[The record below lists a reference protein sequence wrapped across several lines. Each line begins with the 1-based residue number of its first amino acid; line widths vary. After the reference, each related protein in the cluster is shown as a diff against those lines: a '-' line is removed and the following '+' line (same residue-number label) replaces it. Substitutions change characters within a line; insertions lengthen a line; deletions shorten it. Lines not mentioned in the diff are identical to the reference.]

1 MIEFD
6 AGVAR
11 DAFRVDARFAAPA
24 AATTAL
30 FGASGAGKSTL
41 LALLAGA
48 LRPDRG
54 CIRIGGEVVA
64 DAATGRHLPLEKR
77 RIAWVFQDGRLFP
90 HLTVAGNLDYGLA
103 RLPRG
108 AARRFARERVIEVLD
123 VGALLDRW
131 PRDLSGGERQ
141 RIAIGRALLA
151 QPRLL
156 LLDEPLASLDA
167 PRRLEILGFLERAR
181 GEFPLSMVYVTHSLA
196 EVLRIAD
203 RMVLL
208 ERGRVVGEGAPA
220 ELAGRLDTPLL
231 AARADAG
238 ALLQT
243 RLAGHEADG
252 SASWL
257 EFGDGRLLVPRLAT
271 AAAAGMPV
279 RAYVLASEV
288 MLATERPHGLSVRNV
303 LPATVRRVAARPD
316 ATELVELDCCGQRL
330 LAAVS
335 RGAVLELRL
344 EPGREVFALVKTVA
358 IDAPAG
364 GRMLLEH

>member
-54 CIRIGGEVVA
+54 SIRIDGEVVA

-90 HLTVAGNLDYGLA
+90 HLTVARNLDYGLA

-123 VGALLDRW
+123 VGALLGRW

-141 RIAIGRALLA
+141 RVAIGRALLA

-208 ERGRVVGEGAPA
+208 ERGRVVGEGPPA

-243 RLAGHEADG
+243 RLAGHEPDG

-257 EFGDGRLLVPRLAT
+257 EFGEGRLLAPRL
-271 AAAAGMPV
+271 AAAAGTPV

-344 EPGREVFALVKTVA
+344 EAGREVFALVKTVA

>member
-1 MIEFD
+1 MIDFD

-11 DAFRVDARFAAPA
+11 GDFRVDAAFAAPA
-24 AATTAL
+24 GTTTAL

-41 LALLAGA
+41 LGLLAGA

-54 CIRIGGEVVA
+54 RISLDGETVA
-64 DAATGRHLPLEKR
+64 DAASGLHRPLEAR

-90 HLTVAGNLDYGLA
+90 HLSVARNLDYGLA

-108 AARRFARERVIEVLD
+108 TPVRFARGRVIEVL
-123 VGALLDRW
+123 GLAPLLGRW
-131 PRDLSGGERQ
+131 PQSLSGGERQ
-141 RIAIGRALLA
+141 RVAIGRALLA

-181 GEFPLSMVYVTHSLA
+181 REFPLPIVYVTHSLA

-203 RMVLL
+203 HMVLL
-208 ERGRVVGEGAPA
+208 ERGHVVAAGAPA
-220 ELAGRLDTPLL
+220 ALAGRIDTPLL
-231 AARADAG
+231 ASRADAG
-238 ALLQT
+238 ALLLGRVFDHEPEGAAS
-243 RLAGHEADG
+243 RLDLGG
-252 SASWL
+252 S
-257 EFGDGRLLVPRLAT
+257 LLVTPRLDAPVG
-271 AAAAGMPV
+271 AEV

-288 MLATERPHGLSVRNV
+288 MIATEAPRGLSVRNV
-303 LPATVRRVAARPD
+303 LPASVMKLASRPD
-316 ATELVELDCCGQRL
+316 GSVLIELTCASQRL

-335 RGAVLELRL
+335 RGAVAELDLR
-344 EPGREVFALVKTVA
+344 PGREVYALVKSVA

-364 GRMLLEH
+364 GRMLVES

>member
-6 AGVAR
+6 AGIAR
-11 DAFRVDARFAAPA
+11 GAFRIDARFTAPA

-54 CIRIGGEVVA
+54 RITIDGEPVA
-64 DAATGRHLPLEKR
+64 DAATGRHLPLEQR

-90 HLTVAGNLDYGLA
+90 HLSVAQNLDYGLK
-103 RLPRG
+103 RLPRST
-108 AARRFARERVIEVLD
+108 AQRFAREHVLEVLD
-123 VGALLDRW
+123 IGALLGRW

-141 RIAIGRALLA
+141 RVAIGRALLA

-181 GEFPLSMVYVTHSLA
+181 REFPLPMVYVTHSLA

-203 RMVLL
+203 YMVLL
-208 ERGRVVGEGAPA
+208 ERGQVVGQGTPA
-220 ELAGRLDTPLL
+220 ALAGRLDTPLL
-231 AARADAG
+231 AARGDAG

-243 RLAGHEADG
+243 RLAGQEPDG

-257 EFGDGRLLVPRLAT
+257 EFGTQGRLLVPRLAVPTGT
-271 AAAAGMPV
+271 AV

-288 MLATERPHGLSVRNV
+288 MLATEQPRGLSVRNV
-303 LPATVRRVAARPD
+303 LPATVRRIAARAD
-316 ATELVELDCCGQRL
+316 ATELVELDCCGQPL

-364 GRMLLEH
+364 GRLLLEH

>member
-1 MIEFD
+1 MIDFD
-6 AGVAR
+6 AGLTR
-11 DAFRVDARFAAPA
+11 GAFRVDAAFAAPA
-24 AATTAL
+24 TATTAL

-54 CIRIGGEVVA
+54 HIVLDGETVA
-64 DAATGRHLPLEKR
+64 DAATGVHRPLEQR

-90 HLTVAGNLDYGLA
+90 HLDVARNLDYGLA

-108 AARRFARERVIEVLD
+108 TPVRFARDRVVEVLGL
-123 VGALLDRW
+123 GALLGRW
-131 PRDLSGGERQ
+131 PHSLSGGERQ
-141 RIAIGRALLA
+141 RVAIGRALLA

-167 PRRLEILGFLERAR
+167 TRRLEILGFLERAR
-181 GEFPLSMVYVTHSLA
+181 REFPLPMVYVTHSLA

-208 ERGRVVGEGAPA
+208 DQGRVVAAGAPA
-220 ELAGRLDTPLL
+220 DLAGRVDTPLL
-231 AARADAG
+231 AGRADAG
-238 ALLQT
+238 ALLHARVLGHDLDAAAS
-243 RLAGHEADG
+243 RLDVGG
-252 SASWL
+252 L
-257 EFGDGRLLVPRLAT
+257 TLVTPRLD
-271 AAAAGMPV
+271 AAVGAEV

-288 MLATERPHGLSVRNV
+288 MIATEAPRGLSVRNV
-303 LPATVRRVAARPD
+303 LPACVRKLAPRPD
-316 ATELVELDCCGQRL
+316 GSVLIELDCGGQRL

-335 RGAVLELRL
+335 RGAVGELAL
-344 EPGREVFALVKTVA
+344 ADGREVFALVKSVA

-364 GRMLLEH
+364 GRMLADG

>member
-6 AGVAR
+6 AGIAR
-11 DAFRVDARFAAPA
+11 GEFRVDARFVAPA
-24 AATTAL
+24 DATTAL

-41 LALLAGA
+41 LALIAGA

-54 CIRIGGEVVA
+54 RIAIDGEVVA
-64 DAATGRHLPLEKR
+64 DAASGLHRPLER
-77 RIAWVFQDGRLFP
+77 RRLGWVLQDGRLFP
-90 HLTVAGNLDYGLA
+90 HLTVAQNLDYGLA
-103 RLPRG
+103 RVPRE
-108 AARRFARERVIEVLD
+108 APRRFTRERVIEVLD
-123 VGALLDRW
+123 VGALLERW

-156 LLDEPLASLDA
+156 LLDEPLSSLDA

-181 GEFPLSMVYVTHSLA
+181 REFRLPMVYVTHSLA

-208 ERGRVVGEGAPA
+208 ERGQVVGDGTPA

-238 ALLQT
+238 ALLQ
-243 RLAGHEADG
+243 AQVSGHEADG
-252 SASWL
+252 SATRL
-257 EFGDGRLLVPRLAT
+257 DLGGQALVVPHLAAQPGD
-271 AAAAGMPV
+271 PV

-303 LPATVRRVAARPD
+303 LPATVRRLAERPD
-316 ATELVELDCCGQRL
+316 ATVLIELDCGAQRL

-335 RGAVLELRL
+335 RGAVTELGL
-344 EPGREVFALVKTVA
+344 EPGREVFALVKTVS

-364 GRMLLEH
+364 GRMLLDP

>member
-1 MIEFD
+1 MIDFD
-6 AGVAR
+6 AGLAR
-11 DAFRVDARFAAPA
+11 GAFRVDAAFAAPA
-24 AATTAL
+24 SATTAL

-41 LALLAGA
+41 LALLAGE

-54 CIRIGGEVVA
+54 RIVLDGEVVA
-64 DAATGRHLPLEKR
+64 DAATGLHRPLEQR

-90 HLTVAGNLDYGLA
+90 HLDVARNLDYGLA

-108 AARRFARERVIEVLD
+108 AAVRFARERVIEVLGL
-123 VGALLDRW
+123 GALLGRW
-131 PRDLSGGERQ
+131 PHSLSGGERQ
-141 RIAIGRALLA
+141 RVAIGRALLA

-181 GEFPLSMVYVTHSLA
+181 REFPLPMVYVTHSLA

-208 ERGRVVGEGAPA
+208 DQGRVVAAGAPA
-220 ELAGRLDTPLL
+220 ELAGRVDTPLL
-231 AARADAG
+231 ASRADAG
-238 ALLQT
+238 ALLVG
-243 RLAGHEADG
+243 RVAGHEPDAA
-252 SASWL
+252 ASRL
-257 EFGDGRLLVPRLAT
+257 DLGDASLVTPRLDAPVG
-271 AAAAGMPV
+271 AEV

-288 MLATERPHGLSVRNV
+288 MIATEAPRGLSVRNV
-303 LPATVRRVAARPD
+303 LPATVIRLADRPD
-316 ATELVELDCCGQRL
+316 GTVLLELACAGQRL

-335 RGAVLELRL
+335 RGAVAELGLR
-344 EPGREVFALVKTVA
+344 PGLAVFALVKSVA

-364 GRMLLEH
+364 GRMLLEP

>member
-1 MIEFD
+1 VIEFD
-6 AGVAR
+6 AGIAR
-11 DAFRVDARFAAPA
+11 DAFRVDACFVAPG

-54 CIRIGGEVVA
+54 RIVFEGEVLD
-64 DAATGRHLPLEKR
+64 DAASGRHVPLER
-77 RIAWVFQDGRLFP
+77 RRMAWVFQDGRLFP
-90 HLTVAGNLDYGLA
+90 HLTVASNLGYGLA

-108 AARRFARERVIEVLD
+108 TVRRFARERVIEVLD
-123 VGALLDRW
+123 LGALLGRW

-141 RIAIGRALLA
+141 RVAIGRALLA

-181 GEFPLSMVYVTHSLA
+181 REFPLPMIYVTHSLA

-208 ERGRVVGEGAPA
+208 ERGGVVGEGAPA

-231 AARADAG
+231 ASRPDVG
-238 ALLQT
+238 ALLQA
-243 RLAGHEADG
+243 RVAGHEPDD
-252 SASWL
+252 SATRL
-257 EFGDGRLLVPRLAT
+257 DLGGTTLLVPRLA
-271 AAAAGMPV
+271 AAPGEPV
-279 RAYVLASEV
+279 RAYVLAGEV
-288 MLATERPHGLSVRNV
+288 MLATARPQGLSVRNV
-303 LPATVRRVAARPD
+303 LPARIRRLAARAD
-316 ATELVELDCCGQRL
+316 ATVLVELDCGEQRL

-335 RGAVLELRL
+335 RGAVVELGLEA
-344 EPGREVFALVKTVA
+344 GRDVYALVKTVS

-364 GRMLLEH
+364 GRLLLEP

>member
-6 AGVAR
+6 AGIAR
-11 DAFRVDARFAAPA
+11 EAFRVDARFVAPRD
-24 AATTAL
+24 ATTAL
-30 FGASGAGKSTL
+30 FGASGAGKSTV

-54 CIRIGGEVVA
+54 RIALDGEVVA
-64 DAATGRHLPLEKR
+64 DAASGRHVPLEQR

-90 HLTVAGNLDYGLA
+90 HLRVAQNLDYGLA
-103 RLPRG
+103 RVPRNLD
-108 AARRFARERVIEVLD
+108 RRFTRERVIEVLD
-123 VGALLDRW
+123 IGALLGRW

-141 RIAIGRALLA
+141 RVAIGRALLS

-181 GEFPLSMVYVTHSLA
+181 REFPLPMVYVTHTLA

-208 ERGRVVGEGAPA
+208 ERGQVVGDGTPA
-220 ELAGRLDTPLL
+220 GLAGRLDTPLL

-238 ALLQT
+238 ALLQAT
-243 RLAGHEADG
+243 VAGHEPDG
-252 SASWL
+252 SAT
-257 EFGDGRLLVPRLAT
+257 RLDLGGATLLAPRLD
-271 AAAAGMPV
+271 AAPGTPV
-279 RAYVLASEV
+279 RAYVQASEV

-303 LPATVRRVAARPD
+303 LPASIHKLATRADSTVLI
-316 ATELVELDCCGQRL
+316 ELECGAQRL

-335 RGAVLELRL
+335 RGAVVELGL
-344 EPGREVFALVKTVA
+344 EPGRDVFALVKTVS

-364 GRMLLEH
+364 GRLLLDP